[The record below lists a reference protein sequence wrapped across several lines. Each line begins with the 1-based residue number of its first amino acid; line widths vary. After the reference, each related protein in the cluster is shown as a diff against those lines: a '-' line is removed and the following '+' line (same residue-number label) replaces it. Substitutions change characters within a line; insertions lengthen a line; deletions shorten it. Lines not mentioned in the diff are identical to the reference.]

1 LPVASGLRQRI
12 ATGLL
17 LAGAIVV
24 VLFALPPVAAIT
36 LVALAVLA
44 GAWEWAGF
52 AGCRGNPV
60 RLGYAAAIGI
70 AALAAWQFTADAAGL
85 TVFLY
90 ATALWWWLAVM
101 WVVFAPARGGRMA
114 AALAGF
120 AVLVPAAICLSR
132 LALVEPHGRMLFFYL
147 IVLVAAA
154 DVGAYFGGRSFGRH
168 KLAPL
173 VSPGKTWEGFV
184 AGMAGAALV
193 AVFGAMVFELPM
205 TTWLAAC
212 APVALLS
219 VVGDLVE
226 SMFKRRAGLKDSG
239 GLLPGHG
246 GVLDRVDG
254 LTAAGPAFLLAL
266 QLIGVAA

>member
-1 LPVASGLRQRI
+1 MASGLRQRI
-12 ATGLL
+12 ATALL
-17 LAGAIVV
+17 LAGVV
-24 VLFALPPVAAIT
+24 VAVLFVMPPAAAVAV
-36 LVALAVLA
+36 VAVAVLA

-52 AGCRGNPV
+52 AGLLRNAA
-60 RLGYAAAIGI
+60 RLGYVAAIGI
-70 AALAAWQFTADAAGL
+70 AVFAAWRLTADAAGL
-85 TVFLY
+85 ATFLR
-90 ATALWWWLAVM
+90 ATALWWLAAFL
-101 WVVFAPARGGRMA
+101 WVVFAPARGGRLA

-120 AVLVPAAICLSR
+120 AVLVPAAIGLSR

-147 IVLVAAA
+147 IVLIAAA
-154 DVGAYFGGRSFGRH
+154 DVGAYFGGRSLGRH

-173 VSPGKTWEGFV
+173 VSPGKTWEGFA
-184 AGMAGAALV
+184 AGMLGAAV
-193 AVFGAMVFELPM
+193 AAVSGAVLFGQPVAA
-205 TTWLAAC
+205 WLAAC

-239 GLLPGHG
+239 DLLPGHG

-266 QLIGVAA
+266 QMIGVAA